1 MEDVE
6 IKINNI
12 YKDLKKNWK
21 KKHPFKKCI
30 SYKDFRKKVELE
42 TNHDVH
48 VGLKTY
54 QFQLLAHTSSQGQTP
69 FTSNVLNL
77 REAQNEHEQKDL
89 AFLIEEMLKRR
100 IKGVTDK
107 NGLKEAPLFP
117 KLLYY
122 VCDGLNLKPSDPYY
136 YLTEL
141 AAKCMSTSMQP
152 DIISEKKNR
161 EAKHGQIIPCMG
173 AARGDET
180 VSIKID
186 DIEYNNIPIAEAY
199 IKLRNSN
206 KKHGSSFKDINKSDI
221 TDLWNV
227 VGVYKITHKP
237 TGKYY
242 IGSSK
247 NVGRR
252 LNEHSYSIKNKGSL
266 GDNYYIGDFNKDN
279 YKRELLESC
288 NLDDLLDVE
297 FKYIDLTDENCVNKK
312 DLHKNGNFDT
322 YTRNLTLNHKKY
334 STYDNKDYT
343 VVKDVDGVRCF
354 IKRKGEWTPIRKI
367 TYNDPNRCNLKLFKV
382 TYQKNRG
389 EKNLYITEDHPLL
402 TQRGRTKAIDL
413 KLNDIIYD
421 AISFEEYKIVHLEE
435 VNNNVPTYDFE
446 VDNDMF
452 DLSGILSYNCRSFL
466 QGIWIEKEYPI
477 ETKFYWQEI
486 DDTNVQYDGAP
497 GKNFNYKK
505 GFGTYSKLPKDKNIV
520 INFRGNSGWIKEF
533 KINDKGEEVVVITEP
548 KVYGRFNAG
557 VITINVPHTALEARK
572 EVNEEH
578 NFNDMNFHREFK
590 KEYKER
596 FFKIFTDRL
605 EICHEGLKIRYEA
618 VCKIKAKNS
627 PILWQYGALT
637 RLDEEASIGDWIKSH
652 EPDFTSISLGYIGLY
667 ETCQTL
673 IDESNTT
680 SNGQMLSKEILQFM
694 NETMKKWREDDHI
707 GYSIYGT
714 PEETLTAS
722 ASRALKR
729 DFGLVEK
736 ITDHDYV
743 TNSYHVN
750 PAEKIDAWNKLK
762 IEGQYL
768 QLSPGGAV
776 SYIEVPDMK
785 KNTKVLED
793 VIQYM
798 YDNIMYAEVN
808 SRIDV
813 CWNCSY
819 QGELEMIKTTNGK
832 FVFKCPNCGCTDPN
846 KQRVTRRICGYMGTV
861 NSGNTNF
868 ERLSDIYDRVLHLGN
883 D

>member
-12 YKDLKKNWK
+12 YKNLKKSWR
-21 KKHPFKKCI
+21 KKHPFKRCI
-30 SYKDFRKKVELE
+30 SFKNFRKKVELE
-42 TNHDVH
+42 TNRDIHS
-48 VGLKTY
+48 GLKTY

-77 REAQNEHEQKDL
+77 REAQNEREQKDL
-89 AFLIEEMLKRR
+89 AFLIEEMLERR

-107 NGLKEAPLFP
+107 NGLREVPLFP

-122 VCDGLNLKPSDPYY
+122 VCEGLNLKPSDPYY

-161 EAKHGQIIPCMG
+161 EAKHGQIVPCMG
-173 AARGDET
+173 
-180 VSIKID
+180 
-186 DIEYNNIPIAEAY
+186 
-199 IKLRNSN
+199 
-206 KKHGSSFKDINKSDI
+206 
-221 TDLWNV
+221 
-227 VGVYKITHKP
+227 
-237 TGKYY
+237 
-242 IGSSK
+242 
-247 NVGRR
+247 
-252 LNEHSYSIKNKGSL
+252 
-266 GDNYYIGDFNKDN
+266 
-279 YKRELLESC
+279 
-288 NLDDLLDVE
+288 
-297 FKYIDLTDENCVNKK
+297 
-312 DLHKNGNFDT
+312 
-322 YTRNLTLNHKKY
+322 
-334 STYDNKDYT
+334 
-343 VVKDVDGVRCF
+343 
-354 IKRKGEWTPIRKI
+354 
-367 TYNDPNRCNLKLFKV
+367 
-382 TYQKNRG
+382 
-389 EKNLYITEDHPLL
+389 
-402 TQRGRTKAIDL
+402 
-413 KLNDIIYD
+413 
-421 AISFEEYKIVHLEE
+421 
-435 VNNNVPTYDFE
+435 
-446 VDNDMF
+446 
-452 DLSGILSYNCRSFL
+452 CRSFL

-486 DDTNVQYDGAP
+486 DDTNIQYNGSP

-505 GFGTYSKLPKDKNIV
+505 GFGTYSELPKDKNIV

-533 KINDKGEEVVVITEP
+533 KTNNNGEKIVVITEP

-557 VITINVPHTALEARK
+557 VITINVPHAALEARK
-572 EVNEEH
+572 EINEEH
-578 NFNDMNFHREFK
+578 DFNDMKFHRNLK
-590 KEYKER
+590 KDYKER

-627 PILWQYGALT
+627 PILWQYGALA
-637 RLDEEASIGDWIKSH
+637 RLDEEVSIEDWIKSH

-680 SNGQMLSKEILQFM
+680 SSGQMLSKEILQFM
-694 NETMKKWREDDHI
+694 NETMKKWRENDHI

-714 PEETLTAS
+714 PEETLTAP
-722 ASRALKR
+722 ASRSLKR

-736 ITDHDYV
+736 ITDHDYI

-750 PAEKIDAWNKLK
+750 PAEKIDAWTKLK

-785 KNTKVLED
+785 KNTKALEE
-793 VIQYM
+793 VIQYI
-798 YDNIMYAEVN
+798 YENIMYAEIN
-808 SRIDV
+808 SKIDV
-813 CWNCSY
+813 CWNCNY
-819 QGELEMIKTTNGK
+819 QGELEMIKTKNGK

-883 D
+883 E

>member
-6 IKINNI
+6 LEIKKI
-12 YKDLKKNWK
+12 YKEFKKDWR

-30 SYKDFRKKVELE
+30 FNYKDFRKKVELE
-42 TNHDVH
+42 TEHEVH
-48 VGLKTY
+48 VGIKTY

-77 REAQNEHEQKDL
+77 REAQTEHEQKDL
-89 AFLIEEMLKRR
+89 AFIIEEILKRR

-107 NGLKEAPLFP
+107 NGLREAPLFP

-122 VCDGLNLKPSDPYY
+122 VCEGLNLNPGDPYY

-152 DIISEKKNR
+152 DIVSEKKNR
-161 EAKHGQIIPCMG
+161 EAKKGQIIPCMG

-186 DIEYNNIPIAEAY
+186 DVEYNNIPIAEAY

-206 KKHGSSFKDINKSDI
+206 KKHRGGFRDINKSDI

-252 LNEHSYSIKNKGSL
+252 LNEHNCSVKNKGSL
-266 GDNYYIGDFNKDN
+266 GDNYYVGDFNKDN

-312 DLHKNGNFDT
+312 DPHKNGNFDT
-322 YTRNLTLNHKKY
+322 YTRNLALNHKKY
-334 STYDNKDYT
+334 STYGNKWYT
-343 VVKDVDGVRCF
+343 VVKDVDGTRCF
-354 IKRKGEWTPIRKI
+354 IKRKGEWVPIRKI
-367 TYNDPNRCNLKLFKV
+367 TYNDPNSCNLKLFEV
-382 TYQKNRG
+382 TYQKNGG

-421 AISFEEYKIVHLEE
+421 AISFEEYKIVHIEE
-435 VNNNVPTYDFE
+435 VDNNVPTYDFE

-466 QGIWIEKEYPI
+466 GAVWIEKTYPI
-477 ETKFYWQEI
+477 DTKFHWQYVT
-486 DDTNVQYDGAP
+486 DKNVQYEGAP
-497 GKNFNYKK
+497 GKNFNYKE
-505 GFGTYSKLPKDKNIV
+505 GFGTYSALPLDKEVV
-520 INFRGNSGWIKEF
+520 INFRGNSGWIDSFDE
-533 KINDKGEEVVVITEP
+533 INKTVTVLQP
-548 KVYGRFNAG
+548 KTYGRFNAG
-557 VITINVPHTALEARK
+557 VVTINVPHAALEARK
-572 EVNEEH
+572 VVNESH
-578 NFNDMNFHREFK
+578 NVFDMSFNRDFV
-590 KEYKER
+590 KEYKEK
-596 FFKIFTDRL
+596 FYDIFKERL
-605 EICHEGLKIRYEA
+605 EICHKGLKARYDA

-627 PILWQYGALT
+627 PILWQYGALA
-637 RLDEEASIGDWIKSH
+637 RLPEDACIGDFIKSH
-652 EPDFTSISLGYIGLY
+652 EPDYTSISLGFIGLY
-667 ETCQTL
+667 ETCQAL
-673 IDESNTT
+673 INESNTT
-680 SNGQMLSKEILQFM
+680 ERGQKLSIEILQFM
-694 NETMKKWREDDHI
+694 NDVMKQWKEEDKI

-714 PEETLTAS
+714 PEETLTAP

-729 DFGLVEK
+729 DFGLVEN

-785 KNTKVLED
+785 KNTKSLEE
-793 VIQYM
+793 VIRYI

-808 SRIDV
+808 SKIDS
-813 CWNCSY
+813 CWECGY
-819 QGELEMIKTTNGK
+819 TGELEMIKTENGK
-832 FVFKCPNCGCTDPN
+832 FVFKCPNCGNTNPD